1 MLPLPEVVPGLQE
14 ALVPGEK
21 KFNLGYENK
30 APFGFSRSVDA
41 MGFVAMDLGGNVA
54 LSLPLLPPSA
64 PHTGDRFTRAS
75 SGLQVEARATE
86 KNGTLSHHPQWGL
99 LGSDT
104 PRGGEVKG
112 QPSRQWRQ
120 KRGLC
125 GGRISPAAPLPC
137 LVTPWGH
144 RQAGGHTPA
153 GSTSRQKLLR

>member
-86 KNGTLSHHPQWGL
+86 KNGT
-99 LGSDT
+99 
-104 PRGGEVKG
+104 
-112 QPSRQWRQ
+112 
-120 KRGLC
+120 
-125 GGRISPAAPLPC
+125 
-137 LVTPWGH
+137 
-144 RQAGGHTPA
+144 
-153 GSTSRQKLLR
+153 